1 MKRLLLLLAFVA
13 LSVLTYAQNSF
24 YDLKLKSGTYPVYEN
39 VDSDG
44 VWNFQAS
51 ELHHN
56 AFYRIIQFHHVPT
69 SEEKNELADAGVE
82 LLNYLPENAFFA
94 KISDQVNPVQLEN
107 FDIRAV
113 LPILPEYKLSRA
125 LHTGDIPA
133 HALQG
138 NDVLV
143 NAIPFDKSDVSEIAQ
158 EWEVISY
165 KANRNTIQIVLP
177 IQQITN
183 LAQLHSIYYIEEIE
197 APAVPENYV
206 GRTNHRANYIG
217 TDYDGGL
224 KYDGS
229 GVTVAMGDD
238 GTIGFHIDYQGRLD
252 QQYASPSYGNH
263 GDHVAGIIMGA
274 GNFDRKG
281 RGNAPGAFL
290 QVYDPFDNVDSSVSH
305 YVKHN
310 VRITSTSYGNGCN
323 AGYTSYA
330 SYADQTIRLREGLMH
345 VFSAGNS
352 GTSNCGYG
360 AGSGWGNVTGGI
372 KVGKNVIAVGN
383 LTYIDNLA
391 NSSSRGPAE
400 DGRIKPDVCAV
411 GTNVYSTIDVNTYAN
426 FTGTSMAC
434 PGVSGSLATLYQAYE
449 DIYTA
454 EPTSDIIKA
463 VVMNSAE
470 DLGNPGPDFKYGYG
484 RINVR
489 RAYNI
494 IEAGNFIRDS
504 ITQGQTH
511 SHVIPV
517 PSNAEQIRV
526 MVYWNDYEGTP
537 NAFTPLVNNLNM
549 QVITPTSGTFNP
561 WVLNSTPVAS
571 LLDADA
577 TRGVDNI
584 NNTEQVTI
592 DNPDFSTMTV
602 TVNGASIPQGPQKY
616 VLVYEFVTND
626 VVLTYPIGGETFDPS
641 DNETI
646 RWDAYGNSGSFNL
659 QYSTNNG
666 TTWNSISSNVGGG
679 QRYYVWNVPNSN
691 LTENALIR
699 ITRGTSSD
707 TSHANFTIIGTP
719 SGLSATTVCPDTI
732 TLQWNAVAGASA
744 YRITRLGTQYMDSV
758 AQFSTLSGQVYGHNP
773 NIDNYYAVQA
783 VMPNGGLGP
792 RSVALEV
799 PAGLS
804 NCVIDDDI
812 SMALLSPVGGFNPG
826 CDPNSKYAV
835 TIELANNGQSSA
847 SGIPVFYVFNG
858 TTYNDTV
865 NGPIAAGS
873 TLNYTFQD
881 SIATS
886 TGGTVNVGHTYSPDD
901 NLYNNTD
908 DVDFTV
914 GAGTLVTAPY
924 NQDFDSFSTC
934 STSSLCGLDCSL
946 SAGWVNVQNGNGD
959 IADWRANSGS
969 TPSSGTGPF
978 SDHTGG
984 GNYLYV
990 EASSCFDQS
999 AMVLSP
1005 CIDLS
1010 ASSVPYASF
1019 WYHMSGGDMGELHL
1033 DVISDGVLYAD
1044 IIAPITGNQGSQW
1057 QSAQVNL
1064 AQFAGSVINLRFR
1077 ANTGPD
1083 FQSDI
1088 AIDDVEILLS
1098 TASPVASFT
1107 PDNAAPCIAETV
1119 VLQNSSSNYPA
1130 TYNWTIMPSTFQFVN
1145 GTNANSVNPEVQF
1158 NAVGTY
1164 SITLD
1169 VTNNNGSDT
1178 DVQSN
1183 AITVGNGNNLP
1194 LLETFDGYGNCGT
1207 SSDCGATV
1215 CNFGNWTN
1223 RINGVEDDIDW
1234 RVNSGGTPSNS
1245 TGPSSGYSGSLRY
1258 IYLEASG
1265 GCEQQEAILVS
1276 DCYDL
1281 TGIASPQLSFY
1292 YHMWGTDMGSLSV
1305 DVMSD
1310 GQVYSDV
1317 TSPISGNQG
1326 NSWVQ
1331 RTVDLSAY
1339 SGTSIKIIFRG
1350 VTGTGFNSDIAIDLV
1365 EITAQGVQAP
1375 AASFTTDQVNDTIC
1389 NPATVVF
1396 TNTSSNNPT
1405 TYNWNF
1411 GAGATPSSSTQAG
1424 PITVSYLSV
1433 GPKTITLTV
1442 GNAGGTDTYAYD
1454 LYVTEEPN
1462 ALFIQAPNGPGGVK
1476 LTPGPMTV
1484 TQVDWDF
1491 GDGNTTTSYD
1501 TQPVYHTY
1509 TANGTYTVT
1518 MVAQNQCGS
1527 DTFTTDVVISD
1538 ISTPEYPKLS
1548 YNLYPNPS
1556 TGILNL
1562 AFSTVIEEN
1571 VQVEIIDITGSI
1583 VWSEELSSGKSEYQL
1598 TPSELSSGTYI
1609 VRMKSDLTAP
1619 VQQTWIVE

>member
-1 MKRLLLLLAFVA
+1 MKRLLLLMAFVA
-13 LSVLTYAQNSF
+13 LSVFSYAQNSF

-39 VDSDG
+39 VENDG
-44 VWNFQAS
+44 VWAYQNS
-51 ELHHN
+51 ELHN
-56 AFYRIIQFHHVPT
+56 NSFYRIIQFHHVPT
-69 SEEKNELADAGVE
+69 NEVKDQMANAGIE
-82 LLNYLPENAFFA
+82 LMNYLPENAFFA
-94 KISDQVNPVQLEN
+94 KISAQVDPNQLGN

-125 LHTGDIPA
+125 LHTGNIPA

-138 NDVLV
+138 SDVLV
-143 NAIPFDKSDVSEIAQ
+143 NAIPFEKKDVAEISKN
-158 EWEVISY
+158 WEVIEY
-165 KANRNTIQIVLP
+165 KANRNTVQIILP
-177 IQQITN
+177 VNQISALASSN
-183 LAQLHSIYYIEEIE
+183 LLYYIEEIE

-229 GVTVAMGDD
+229 GITVAMGDD
-238 GTIGFHIDYQGRLD
+238 GTIGFHIDYSGRID

-263 GDHVAGIIMGA
+263 GDHVAGTIMGA

-305 YVKHN
+305 YVKHD

-330 SYADQTIRLREGLMH
+330 SFADQTIRLREGLMH

-449 DIYTA
+449 DIHGA

-463 VVMNSAE
+463 AVMNTAE

-489 RAYNI
+489 RAYEL

-504 ITQGQTH
+504 ITTGQTQ

-517 PSNAEQIRV
+517 PTNAEQIRV

-549 QVITPTSGTFNP
+549 QVVTPTSGTFNP

-577 TRGVDNI
+577 TRGIDNI

-641 DNETI
+641 DSETI
-646 RWDAYGNSGSFNL
+646 RWDAYGNSGNFNL

-666 TTWNSISSNVGGG
+666 TTWNSISSNIAGT

-732 TLQWNAVAGASA
+732 TLQWNAVPGASA
-744 YRITRLGTQYMDSV
+744 YRITKLGAEYMDSV
-758 AQFSTLSGQVYGHNP
+758 AQFNTLSGEVYGHNP

-812 SMALLSPVGGFNPG
+812 ALSLLAPVGGFNPG
-826 CDPNSKYAV
+826 CDPNSKYPV
-835 TIELANNGQSSA
+835 TIELENTGQNPVTN
-847 SGIPVFYVFNG
+847 IPVFYTFNG

-865 NGPIAAGS
+865 NTTIPAGGVF
-873 TLNYTFQD
+873 NYTFQD
-881 SIATS
+881 SITTS
-886 TGGTVNVGHTYSPDD
+886 TGGTVDVGHTFLPDD
-901 NLYNNTD
+901 NLYNNTAS
-908 DVDFTV
+908 VDFTV
-914 GAGTLVTAPY
+914 GIGTLVTAPY
-924 NQDFDSFSTC
+924 TQNFDSFSTC

-990 EASSCFDQS
+990 EASSCFDQM

-1010 ASSVPYASF
+1010 ASSVPYLDF
-1019 WYHMSGGDMGELHL
+1019 WYHMDGGDMGELHV
-1033 DVISDGVLYAD
+1033 DVLADGVLYED
-1044 IIAPITGNQGSQW
+1044 VITPISGDQGFNW
-1057 QSAQVNL
+1057 QNVQVNL
-1064 AQFAGSVINLRFR
+1064 APYAGSVVNIRFR

-1088 AIDDVEILLS
+1088 AIDDVQVLLS
-1098 TASPVASFT
+1098 TASPVADFT

-1119 VLQNSSSNYPA
+1119 ILQNNSSNYPS
-1130 TYNWTIMPSTFQFVN
+1130 TYNWTITPATYQFVN
-1145 GTNANSVNPEVQF
+1145 GTNASSINPQVQF
-1158 NAVGTY
+1158 NAIGTY
-1164 SITLD
+1164 SVTLD

-1178 DVQSN
+1178 EVQSN
-1183 AITVGNGNNLP
+1183 AVTVGNGNNLP
-1194 LLETFDGYGNCGT
+1194 MLETFDSYGNCGT

-1215 CNFGNWTN
+1215 CNFGSWNN
-1223 RINGVEDDIDW
+1223 LENGVEDDIDW
-1234 RVNSGGTPSNS
+1234 RVNSGNTPSNS
-1245 TGPSSGYSGSLRY
+1245 TGPSGGYNSLRY

-1265 GCEQQEAILVS
+1265 GCEGQEAVLVS

-1281 TGIASPQLSFY
+1281 NGITSPQLSFY

-1305 DVMSD
+1305 DIMSD
-1310 GQVYSDV
+1310 GQVFSNV
-1317 TSPISGNQG
+1317 TPAISGNQG
-1326 NSWVQ
+1326 NAWVQ
-1331 RTVDLSAY
+1331 RTVDLSQF
-1339 SGTSIKIIFRG
+1339 SGTSVKVIFRG
-1350 VTGTGFNSDIAIDLV
+1350 ITGNGFNSDIAIDLV
-1365 EITAQGVQAP
+1365 EITALGVQAP
-1375 AASFTTDQVNDTIC
+1375 AASFTTDQANDTIC

-1396 TNTSSNNPT
+1396 TNNSTNNPT
-1405 TYNWNF
+1405 SYNWNF
-1411 GAGATPSSSTQAG
+1411 GTGATPSSSTQAG
-1424 PITVSYLSV
+1424 PITVSYLSN

-1442 GNAGGTDTYAYD
+1442 GNAGGTDTYTYD
-1454 LYVTEEPN
+1454 LYVTSAPN
-1462 ALFIQAPNGPGGVK
+1462 ALFVQAPTPGGVK
-1476 LTPGPMTV
+1476 LTPGPMVV
-1484 TQVDWDF
+1484 TQIDWDF
-1491 GDGNTTTSYD
+1491 GDGNSTTSFD

-1509 TANGTYTVT
+1509 SSNGTYTVT
-1518 MVAQNQCGS
+1518 MIAQNICGA
-1527 DTFTTDVVISD
+1527 DTFSTNVVISD
-1538 ISTPEYPKLS
+1538 ISTPEYPKLE

-1556 TGILNL
+1556 TGVLNL
-1562 AFSTVIEEN
+1562 SFNSVMEEN
-1571 VQVEIIDITGSI
+1571 VLLEIFDVTGSK
-1583 VWSEELSSGKSEYQL
+1583 VWSEELNSGKSEYSIV
-1598 TPSELSSGTYI
+1598 TNDLSAGSYI
-1609 VRMKSDLTAP
+1609 VRITSNRAAP
-1619 VQQTWIVE
+1619 SQQTWIVE